1 MTLRC
6 LRPRGVEYFELKKIR
21 ISPRKQIFEQNLLS
35 SYIRGPGGFDSWKK
49 AKKSSYTAP
58 LRRYETRKK
67 DTQVEWKV
75 RNSNK
80 MYENQIEGIKLDERV
95 TNLKKICE
103 TKKQIVFSVSR
114 YKKLFFRIFAFFQ
127 FRETI
132 ETRRNSD
139 LFLTVSSFAK
149 LNKYE
154 TINLS
159 SS

>member
-1 MTLRC
+1 MTLCC

-80 MYENQIEGIKLDERV
+80 RYENQIKGIKLDERV

-103 TKKQIVFSVSR
+103 TKKRNVFFSFA
-114 YKKLFFRIFAFFQ
+114 KKLETLFFV
-127 FRETI
+127 TI

-139 LFLTVSSFAK
+139 LFCTVSYFAK
-149 LNKYE
+149 LKKIRNCQPYWAGHF
-154 TINLS
+154 
-159 SS
+159 